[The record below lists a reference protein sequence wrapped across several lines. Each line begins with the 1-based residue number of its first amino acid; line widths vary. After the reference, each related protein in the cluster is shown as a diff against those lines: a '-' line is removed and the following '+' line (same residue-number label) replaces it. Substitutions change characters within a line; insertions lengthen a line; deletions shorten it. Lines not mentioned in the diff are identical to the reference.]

1 MKERVFVGTIIIFAL
16 IALSFLLSER
26 GGNVRTTEILIPTS
40 TIVPTETLIPTN
52 TLIPTKTLI
61 PTIAPTPDATKTQQ
75 AKAIATVKAQQREA
89 TKIAWQAT
97 ETVEYQQR
105 MVTATVKA
113 QQRKAT
119 AIAQYQKIDYREL
132 VSYPEEHIGEKVLV
146 EGRVFNVN
154 STTQMQIFLGWTS
167 DAAYIIARES
177 FYGIYEDD
185 RVIVYGVVDGENCG
199 ENAYGA
205 EICQP
210 LIIKAI
216 VKITP

>member
-1 MKERVFVGTIIIFAL
+1 MKKKIALGVIIPGIFILVFVCPML
-16 IALSFLLSER
+16 FL
-26 GGNVRTTEILIPTS
+26 N
-40 TIVPTETLIPTN
+40 N
-52 TLIPTKTLI
+52 TPEDEVFL
-61 PTIAPTPDATKTQQ
+61 APT
-75 AKAIATVKAQQREA
+75 AIPPTLSAEELR
-89 TKIAWQAT
+89 QAT
-97 ETVEYQQR
+97 
-105 MVTATVKA
+105 ATE
-113 QQRKAT
+113 
-119 AIAQYQKIDYREL
+119 IAQYQKIDYREL